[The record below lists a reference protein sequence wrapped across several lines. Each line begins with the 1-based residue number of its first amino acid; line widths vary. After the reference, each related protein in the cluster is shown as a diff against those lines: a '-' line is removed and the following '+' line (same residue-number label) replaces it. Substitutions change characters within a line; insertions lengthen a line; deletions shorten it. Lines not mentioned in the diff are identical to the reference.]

1 MAAYITI
8 RLGVAPPGL
17 SGVAAMNLKLVLKVL
32 GRVELV
38 VAASMVLPLACALIY
53 REDPT
58 PFLFSMGLILCISLP
73 LSFLR
78 TDSSFFLRE
87 GFATVGL
94 IWLFTGIAGGL
105 PFFFDGGGGFNT
117 FWDCIFEA
125 SSGFTTTG
133 ATILTDIESLPHGI
147 LLWRAFTH
155 WLGGMGILV
164 LATALLPSMGV
175 RSHYLAQAESPG
187 PVFSKLVPK
196 QSQTSK
202 ILYSIYCA
210 MTAVEVV
217 LLKLAGM
224 PLYDA
229 LVHAFSTAGT
239 GGFSNRAASVG
250 AYDSAVIDLI
260 IGVFCLLFSINFSL
274 YFLVLQRR
282 IWDVLKSD
290 ELRFFLLVVAL
301 ATVAIAVDVL
311 PIYGNILRSLRYSFF
326 QVASII
332 STTGFATADFV
343 LWPHLAQ
350 FILIMLMFCGAC
362 AGSTGGGIKCSR
374 MLILLRAIRREIH
387 QIAHPRSVEVVR
399 LEGKVVD
406 EKTLHS
412 VLAFIGCYMLILLG
426 TALIVSLD
434 DVSFAVSFSAA
445 LTCLSN
451 VGPGLQEIG
460 PVGSFAAFSPL
471 SKVVLSICMIAGRLE
486 IFPILILFSRRT
498 WSRS

>member
-1 MAAYITI
+1 
-8 RLGVAPPGL
+8 
-17 SGVAAMNLKLVLKVL
+17 MNWKLVFKVL

-38 VAASMVLPLACALIY
+38 VMAAMTLPLACALLY

-58 PFLFSMGLILCISLP
+58 PFLYSMGIIACISLP
-73 LSFLR
+73 LSFLP
-78 TDSSFFLRE
+78 TKSSSFFLRE

-94 IWLFTGIAGGL
+94 IWLFTGVVGGL

-117 FWDCIFEA
+117 IWDCIFEA

-133 ATILTDIESLPHGI
+133 ATILTDIESLPQGI

-202 ILYSIYCA
+202 ILYSIYFI
-210 MTAVEVV
+210 MTAVEVL

-224 PLYDA
+224 PLFDA

-250 AYDSAVIDLI
+250 AYDSAVIDVI
-260 IGVFCLLFSINFSL
+260 IGMFCLLFSVNFAL
-274 YFLVLQRR
+274 YFLVQKRV
-282 IWDVLKSD
+282 WEALKSD
-290 ELRFFLLVVAL
+290 ELRFFLIVVAL
-301 ATVAIAVDVL
+301 ATVGIAVDIL
-311 PIYGNILRSLRYSFF
+311 PQYGSILQSLRFAFF

-332 STTGFATADFV
+332 STTGFATADYV
-343 LWPHLAQ
+343 LWPHLSQ
-350 FILIMLMFCGAC
+350 YILILLMFCGAC
-362 AGSTGGGIKCSR
+362 AGSTGGGVKCSR
-374 MLILLRAIRREIH
+374 MLVLLRTIRREIH
-387 QIAHPRSVEVVR
+387 QIVHPRSVEVVR

-406 EKTLHS
+406 EDTLRTI
-412 VLAFIGCYMLILLG
+412 LAFVGCYVLVLLG
-426 TALIVSLD
+426 AGLVVSLD
-434 DVSFAVSFSAA
+434 DVSFDVSFSAA

-451 VGPGLQEIG
+451 VGPGLAEIG
-460 PVGSFAAFSPL
+460 PVGSFANFSPL
-471 SKVVLSICMIAGRLE
+471 SKVVLSVTMIAGRLE
-486 IFPILILFSRRT
+486 LFPILILFSPRP

>member
-1 MAAYITI
+1 
-8 RLGVAPPGL
+8 
-17 SGVAAMNLKLVLKVL
+17 MNIKLVLKVL

-38 VAASMVLPLACALIY
+38 VAGSMTLPLVCALLY
-53 REDPT
+53 GEDPA
-58 PFLFSMGLILCISLP
+58 PFLYSIAILLCINLP

-78 TDSSFFLRE
+78 TNSSFFLRE

-94 IWLFTGIAGGL
+94 IWLFTGVAGGL

-117 FWDCIFEA
+117 IWDCIFEA

-133 ATILTDIESLPHGI
+133 ATILTDIESLPNGI
-147 LLWRAFTH
+147 LLWR
-155 WLGGMGILV
+155 
-164 LATALLPSMGV
+164 ALLPSMGV

-202 ILYSIYCA
+202 ILYSIYCV

-250 AYDSAVIDLI
+250 AYDSVVIDVI
-260 IGVFCLLFSINFSL
+260 IGVFCLLFSINFAL
-274 YFLVLQRR
+274 YFLILQKRV
-282 IWDVLKSD
+282 WEALKSD
-290 ELRFFLLVVAL
+290 ELRFFLIVVAL
-301 ATVAIAVDVL
+301 ATAAIAVDIFPLYGSVL
-311 PIYGNILRSLRYSFF
+311 QSLRYSFF

-332 STTGFATADFV
+332 STTGFATADYV
-343 LWPHLAQ
+343 LWPHLSQ
-350 FILIMLMFCGAC
+350 FILILLMFCGAC

-374 MLILLRAIRREIH
+374 VLILLRTIRREIH

-399 LEGKVVD
+399 LEGKVVEED
-406 EKTLHS
+406 TLRS

-426 TALIVSLD
+426 AGLIVSLD

-460 PVGSFAAFSPL
+460 PVGSFAEFSSL
-471 SKVVLSICMIAGRLE
+471 SKVVLSVTMIAGRLE
-486 IFPILILFSRRT
+486 IFPILVLFSRRT

>member
-1 MAAYITI
+1 
-8 RLGVAPPGL
+8 
-17 SGVAAMNLKLVLKVL
+17 MNIKLVLKVL

-38 VAASMVLPLACALIY
+38 VAASMALPLACALLY
-53 REDPT
+53 GEDIA
-58 PFLFSMGLILCISLP
+58 PFLWSIAIILCVSLP
-73 LSFLR
+73 LSFLP

-87 GFATVGL
+87 GFAAVGL
-94 IWLFTGIAGGL
+94 IWLFTGVAGGL
-105 PFFFDGGGGFNT
+105 PFFFNGGGGFNT
-117 FWDCIFEA
+117 IWDCIFEA

-133 ATILTDIESLPHGI
+133 ATILTDIESLPKGI

-202 ILYSIYCA
+202 ILYSIYCV
-210 MTAVEVV
+210 MTAVEVA

-224 PLYDA
+224 PFYDA

-260 IGVFCLLFSINFSL
+260 IGVFCLLFSINFAL

-282 IWDVLKSD
+282 IW
-290 ELRFFLLVVAL
+290 EAL
-301 ATVAIAVDVL
+301 AIAVDIL
-311 PIYGNILRSLRYSFF
+311 PQYGSILQSLRYSFF

-332 STTGFATADFV
+332 STTGFATADYV
-343 LWPHLAQ
+343 LWPQ
-350 FILIMLMFCGAC
+350 MSQYILILLMFCGAC
-362 AGSTGGGIKCSR
+362 AGSTGGGVKCSR
-374 MLILLRAIRREIH
+374 MLILLRTIRREIH

-406 EKTLHS
+406 ENTLRS
-412 VLAFIGCYMLILLG
+412 VLTFIGCYVLILLG
-426 TALIVSLD
+426 AGLIVSLD
-434 DVSFAVSFSAA
+434 DVSFSVSFSAA

-460 PVGSFAAFSPL
+460 PVGSFAEFSPL
-471 SKVVLSICMIAGRLE
+471 SKVVLSVTMIAGRLE
-486 IFPILILFSRRT
+486 LFPILVLFSRRT

>member
-1 MAAYITI
+1 
-8 RLGVAPPGL
+8 
-17 SGVAAMNLKLVLKVL
+17 MNIKLVLKVL

-38 VAASMVLPLACALIY
+38 VAASMALPLACALLY
-53 REDPT
+53 GEDIA
-58 PFLFSMGLILCISLP
+58 PFLWSIAIILCVSLP
-73 LSFLR
+73 LSFLP

-87 GFATVGL
+87 GFAAVGL
-94 IWLFTGIAGGL
+94 IWLFTGVAGGL
-105 PFFFDGGGGFNT
+105 PFFFNGGGGFNT
-117 FWDCIFEA
+117 IWDCIFEA

-133 ATILTDIESLPHGI
+133 ATILTDIESLPKGI

-202 ILYSIYCA
+202 ILYQMYFA
-210 MTAVEVV
+210 LTLAEVI
-217 LLKLAGM
+217 LLKICGL

-229 LVHAFSTAGT
+229 LIHSFSTAGT
-239 GGFSNRAASVG
+239 GGFSNRNLSVG
-250 AYDSAVIDLI
+250 AYGNPTAEI
-260 IGVFCLLFSINFSL
+260 IIAIFALLFSLNFGL
-274 YFLVLQRR
+274 YFLLLQRR
-282 IWDVLKSD
+282 FKEALKSD
-290 ELRFFLLVVAL
+290 EARFFLLLVAGSTAL
-301 ATVAIAVDVL
+301 ITINIM
-311 PIYGNILRSLRYSFF
+311 PIYENVWDSLRYAFF

-332 STTGFATADFV
+332 STTGFATADYV
-343 LWPHLAQ
+343 LWPQ
-350 FILIMLMFCGAC
+350 TSQYILILLMFCGAC
-362 AGSTGGGIKCSR
+362 AGSTGGGVKCSR
-374 MLILLRAIRREIH
+374 MLILLRTIRREIH

-406 EKTLHS
+406 ENTLRS
-412 VLAFIGCYMLILLG
+412 VLTFIGCYVLILLG
-426 TALIVSLD
+426 AGLIVSLD
-434 DVSFAVSFSAA
+434 DVSFSVSFSAA

-460 PVGSFAAFSPL
+460 PVGSFAEFSPL
-471 SKVVLSICMIAGRLE
+471 SKVVLSVTMIAGRLE
-486 IFPILILFSRRT
+486 LFPILVLFSRRT